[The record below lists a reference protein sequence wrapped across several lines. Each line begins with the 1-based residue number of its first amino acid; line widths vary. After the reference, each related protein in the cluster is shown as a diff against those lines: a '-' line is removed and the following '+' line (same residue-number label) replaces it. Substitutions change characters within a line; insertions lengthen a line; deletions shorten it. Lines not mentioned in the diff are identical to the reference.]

1 MTNEEFLR
9 QLYGILTAPVAPV
22 DGTYDNIMFVCIALV
37 LSVLFWAIAFG
48 LWRQEADMSAIFL
61 YVLSGFFLVGGLL
74 ETYNTIQLHNTYKT
88 DVIKYE
94 QDLVEYN
101 EALPKWEE
109 ERERVIEA
117 QKQYPIYFNGIEVD
131 YDNVRFV
138 NYKVIVDD
146 NEQVIYLSDKG

>member
-1 MTNEEFLR
+1 
-9 QLYGILTAPVAPV
+9 
-22 DGTYDNIMFVCIALV
+22 
-37 LSVLFWAIAFG
+37 
-48 LWRQEADMSAIFL
+48 MSAIFL

-74 ETYNTIQLHNTYKT
+74 ETYNTIQIHNTYKT

-94 QDLVEYN
+94 QDLAEYN

-117 QKQYPIYFNGIEVD
+117 QKQYPIYFNGIKVD

>member
-22 DGTYDNIMFVCIALV
+22 DVTYDHIMFVVIASV

-48 LWRQEADMSAIFL
+48 LWRQQSDMSAILL
-61 YVLSGFFLVGGLL
+61 YVLSGFFLVVGLL
-74 ETYNTIQLHNTYKT
+74 ETYNTIQAHNTYKT

-94 QDLVEYN
+94 QDLAEYN

-109 ERERVIEA
+109 ERERVIA
-117 QKQYPIYFNGIEVD
+117 TQKQYPIYFNGIEVE

>member
-22 DGTYDNIMFVCIALV
+22 DVIYDNIMLVSIALV
-37 LSVLFWAIAFG
+37 LSAILWVTAFC
-48 LWRQEADMSAIFL
+48 LWRKEADMSAIL
-61 YVLSGFFLVGGLL
+61 CYVLSGFFLVVGLFG
-74 ETYNTIQLHNTYKT
+74 TYNTIHAHNVYKT
-88 DVIKYE
+88 AVIKYE
-94 QDLVEYN
+94 QDLAEYN

-117 QKQYPIYFNGIEVD
+117 QKQYPIYLDGIKVE

-138 NYKVIVDD
+138 NYTVIVDN